1 MLTYTLKEPQRKDP
15 VDTRRGWIKEYQEEK
30 RVEVKVGENNVLE
43 YSYILFLA
51 RYLIIFSIDIRNHI
65 TYTIGYNRKVKMRY
79 TYAIKE
85 IKPTNG
91 NDVYDTTSWDI
102 VPETYQEIPE
112 MSLSKLIKKL
122 DSKKWFYVSYVNK
135 KSNHVDKLIFKGQYK
150 CV

>member
-1 MLTYTLKEPQRKDP
+1 MANA
-15 VDTRRGWIKEYQEEK
+15 YQEER
-30 RVEVKVGENNVLE
+30 RVEVKVDVNSVLE

-51 RYLIIFSIDIRNHI
+51 RYLIIFSIDIRNYI
-65 TYTIGYNRKVKMRY
+65 TYNVGYNRKVKMRY

-102 VPETYQEIPE
+102 VPETYQEIGE
-112 MSLSKLIKKL
+112 MSLHKLIKKL
-122 DSKKWFYVSYVNK
+122 DSKKWFYISYVNK
-135 KSNHVDKLIFKGQYK
+135 KSNHVDKLVFNGDYK